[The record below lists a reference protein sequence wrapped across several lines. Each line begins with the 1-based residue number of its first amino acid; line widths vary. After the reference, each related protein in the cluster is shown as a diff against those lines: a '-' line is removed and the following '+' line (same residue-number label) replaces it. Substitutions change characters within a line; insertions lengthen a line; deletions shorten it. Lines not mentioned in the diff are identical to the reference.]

1 MSSFQV
7 RTDLA
12 LEARESISEAES
24 ELRGVRVSEY
34 RLEDDDIQVT
44 KVIIESMNAAK
55 LMKKPMGTYVTVEAP
70 SMLEPDEG
78 YHREISA
85 CLAKE
90 LKELIPGSEKE
101 QSVLVV
107 GLGNREVT
115 ADALGPQVVD
125 NLQITRHV
133 VKLYG
138 KSAYE
143 QKEINLVSSIEP
155 GVMAKTGMETA
166 EILKGVVT
174 ETKPDVLIVIDALA
188 ARSTKRLN
196 RTIQISDTGIQPG
209 SGVGNH
215 RNALTQESLGVPVI
229 AIGVPTVVD
238 AATIVG
244 DALEKMTKE
253 DSTFAQIKYR
263 NKRMST
269 LGELNNM
276 YLTGKDIDAV
286 IKRVSFTLSEGI
298 NMALELED
306 YGTNR
311 RSGNR
316 DSDEGIY

>member
-1 MSSFQV
+1 MDGFQV

-34 RLEDDDIQVT
+34 CLKEEDIQVT
-44 KVIIESMNAAK
+44 KVVIESKNAAK
-55 LMKKPMGTYVTVEAP
+55 LMGKPMGTYVTMEVPAL
-70 SMLEPDEG
+70 LEPDEG

-90 LKELIPGSEKE
+90 LKKLIPDADKE

-125 NLQITRHV
+125 NLMITRHV

-138 KSAYE
+138 KAAYNR
-143 QKEINLVSSIEP
+143 KEINLVSSIEP

-166 EILKGVVT
+166 EIVKGVIA

-196 RTIQISDTGIQPG
+196 RTIQLSDTGIQPG

-215 RNALTQESLGVPVI
+215 RNALTKDSLGIPVI

-244 DALEKMTKE
+244 DALDQMSKE
-253 DSTFAQIKYR
+253 EGELTGYR
-263 NKRMST
+263 YSGMRLSSF
-269 LGELNNM
+269 GELNNM
-276 YLTGKDIDAV
+276 YMTGKDIDAV

-298 NMALELED
+298 NMALELEF
-306 YGTNR
+306 
-311 RSGNR
+311 
-316 DSDEGIY
+316 